1 VVNGEAILME
11 LDARQSCWVKC
22 LVGGNQGGQV
32 CGMGGSGWGGALSVP
47 KL

>member
-1 VVNGEAILME
+1 
-11 LDARQSCWVKC
+11 VKC